1 MSNSEFQVIIV
12 GGSIG
17 GLTFAHCLQRA
28 GIDHVV
34 LEKASK
40 PAPQIGA
47 SIGISPNGAR
57 VLDQLQ
63 LYDLVEEHIEPLT
76 IATIRYPD
84 GYSFKGSFPKA
95 INERFGYPIAFLDRQ
110 KILEILYQSYPDHR
124 NIRLGERV
132 TKIETCGDV
141 AIVRTSKGSFYR
153 GHLIVGADGVHSKVR
168 QEIWNALERTSSG
181 VATERSSLTVEF
193 RCIFGISSPI
203 KELIPGEQVNALFDG
218 LTIIT
223 IHGKNGRVY
232 WFVIQKLDK
241 KYTYPNCPRY
251 MTSDI
256 EIAVEQLRSIVFYK
270 DLNFGHLWET
280 RETVSMTV
288 LEENTFETWY
298 HDRLVLLGDS
308 AHKMTPNIGQG
319 ANMAIEDAAA
329 LANLLQRLRKGLSDW
344 PPTDGQVQT
353 LLHQYRSVRHGRVNS
368 VYKSS
373 RFLVRLHAR
382 DGLLKTL
389 FGRYYVPYAGD
400 LPAYI
405 GSKSIA
411 DGVLCDFL
419 PPPRRS
425 GGGWER
431 YRTKH
436 SNWRWVPQATLYV
449 LAFAI
454 LYTYMDWRRVVGP
467 DSVESLWFGLL

>member
-1 MSNSEFQVIIV
+1 M
-12 GGSIG
+12 
-17 GLTFAHCLQRA
+17 R
-28 GIDHVV
+28 
-34 LEKASK
+34 
-40 PAPQIGA
+40 
-47 SIGISPNGAR
+47 
-57 VLDQLQ
+57 
-63 LYDLVEEHIEPLT
+63 DLVS
-76 IATIRYPD
+76 
-84 GYSFKGSFPKA
+84 GNKQYSLLRMG
-95 INERFGYPIAFLDRQ
+95 
-110 KILEILYQSYPDHR
+110 
-124 NIRLGERV
+124 
-132 TKIETCGDV
+132 TKRCTD
-141 AIVRTSKGSFYR
+141 
-153 GHLIVGADGVHSKVR
+153 
-168 QEIWNALERTSSG
+168 
-181 VATERSSLTVEF
+181 LTVEF
-193 RCIFGISSPI
+193 RCMFGISSPI
-203 KELIPGEQVNALFDG
+203 KDLIPGEQVNALFDG

-251 MTSDI
+251 MASDI
-256 EIAVEQLRSIVFYK
+256 ELAAEELRSIVFYK

-319 ANMAIEDAAA
+319 ASMAIEDAAA
-329 LANLLQRLRKGLSDW
+329 LANLLQSLRKGLSTW

-353 LLHQYRSVRHGRVNS
+353 LLHQYRSIRHGRVNS

-373 RFLVRLHAR
+373 RFLVRLHVR

-389 FGRYYVPYAGD
+389 FGRYYIPYAGN

-436 SNWRWVPQATLYV
+436 SNWRWVPQASFYV
-449 LAFAI
+449 LIFAI
-454 LYTYMDWRRVVGP
+454 LYTCMDWRRVLGL

>member
-1 MSNSEFQVIIV
+1 MSKSEFQVIIV

-34 LEKASK
+34 LEKASN

-47 SIGISPNGAR
+47 SIGILPNGAR

-63 LYDLVEEHIEPLT
+63 LYELVEEHIEPLT
-76 IATIRYPD
+76 TTTVRYPD
-84 GYSFKGSFPKA
+84 GYSFEGSFPEV
-95 INERFGYPIAFLDRQ
+95 ICERFGYPIAFLDRQ
-110 KILEILYQSYPDHR
+110 KMLEILYENYPDHR

-132 TKIETCGDV
+132 TKIESCGNE
-141 AIVRTSKGSFYR
+141 AIVRTSKGSVYR
-153 GHLIVGADGVHSKVR
+153 GNLIVGADGVHSKVR
-168 QEIWNALERTSSG
+168 QEIWNTLERTSSG
-181 VATERSSLTVEF
+181 VTTERSSLTVEF

-203 KELIPGEQVNALFDG
+203 KELVPGEQVNALFDG
-218 LTIIT
+218 FTIVT
-223 IHGKNGRVY
+223 VHGKNGRVY

-241 KYTYPNCPRY
+241 KYTYPDCPRY

-256 EIAVEQLRSIVFYK
+256 EVAAEELRSIVFHK
-270 DLNFGHLWET
+270 DVNFGHLWEA

-329 LANLLQRLRKGLSDW
+329 LANLLQSLRKRPIAW
-344 PPTDGQVQT
+344 PPTDGQMQT
-353 LLHQYRSVRHGRVNS
+353 LLHHYRSIRHGRVNS

-382 DGLLKTL
+382 DGLLRTL
-389 FGRYYVPYAGD
+389 FGRYYVPYAGN

-419 PPPRRS
+419 PPPVRS
-425 GGGWER
+425 GDGWER
-431 YRTKH
+431 YRTKP
-436 SNWRWVPQATLYV
+436 SNCKWVPQATLYV

-454 LYTYMDWRRVVGP
+454 LYTYIDWRRVLGL
-467 DSVESLWFGLL
+467 DGVESL